1 MKNWPETIE
10 KLYRFLDKHQDN
22 NKQVQ
27 ENDIRRTLAGYD
39 SVEERALRLLYEIV
53 NTQSQP
59 KLDPIAKFFKRI
71 RDRPRALASYESFSE
86 FLGATPGDANGLFN
100 ALKEPKSSGWRDKT
114 SAKEPTGN
122 GWGDKT
128 SALFVRN
135 LAVIAGN
142 SELSQM
148 FWPDI
153 QAVGSQ
159 NIQLPVDAVVKA
171 IFRHLRVSN
180 NGPLICPKADFKTI
194 NEYLLNTL
202 NCDRKEMLVWDDLW
216 FWGFITQKSKVGTDE
231 RDYRWNEAKY
241 WSIFTAPKAAG
252 DIAEIELLATGR
264 SSERT
269 LVENFLTLTG
279 HSVSTEK

>member
-1 MKNWPETIE
+1 MKHWPETIE
-10 KLYRFLDKHQDN
+10 KLYRFLDKHQSY

-59 KLDPIAKFFKRI
+59 KLDPIAKFFERI
-71 RDRPRALASYESFSE
+71 RDKPRALASYESFSA
-86 FLGATPGDANGLFN
+86 FLGAKTGDANGLFN
-100 ALKEPKSSGWRDKT
+100 ALKAPKGSGWRDTT
-114 SAKEPTGN
+114 SAKVPKGN

-153 QAVGSQ
+153 QAVESQ
-159 NIQLPVDAVVKA
+159 KIPLPVDAVIKA
-171 IFRHLRVSN
+171 VFRHLRMSDD
-180 NGPLICPKADFKTI
+180 GPLICPKADFKAI
-194 NEYLLNTL
+194 NAYLLNTL
-202 NCDRKEMLVWDDLW
+202 NCDRKEMLIWDDLW
-216 FWGFITQKSKVGTDE
+216 FWGFITQKSKIGTDE
-231 RDYRWNEAKY
+231 RDYQWNEAKY
-241 WSIFTAPKAAG
+241 WSIFTAPKDAET
-252 DIAEIELLATGR
+252 IAKIELLATGR
-264 SSERT
+264 SSEGT
-269 LVENFLTLTG
+269 LSENFLSLAG
-279 HSVSTEK
+279 HPTSTEE